1 VVIIVASKMSEKNQE
16 IILLDNIIDIC
27 EEKYPT
33 NKENCFNF
41 ITIADVNTYR
51 YSYFIKC
58 GFKLIAILRK
68 NISKQHNLSAFI
80 SRLKEKTRPRKT
92 EKKSAFL
99 MRF

>member
-1 VVIIVASKMSEKNQE
+1 MVIRVAGKMPEKNQE
-16 IILLDNIIDIC
+16 IILLDNVIDIS
-27 EEKYPT
+27 EEKYLS

-68 NISKQHNLSAFI
+68 NSSKQHKLSAFI

-92 EKKSAFL
+92 DKKSAFL